1 MPFTVSPGF
10 RMYYETHGAGVP
22 LLLIN
27 GLGSDSSEWLF
38 QLPAFAERFRVVAFD
53 NRGSGRSDTP
63 PGPYSTAQM
72 ADDAA
77 SLLSHLGMDRAH
89 VLGVSLGGMV
99 AQEVALR
106 HPRSVLRLVLACTT
120 PGGNGSVR
128 PAPEV
133 LQAFVRSP
141 SADPETEIR
150 RVIPHLYTDAY
161 RRDHH
166 EEIEEFVRRRLAYP
180 VSAEGNAAQLA
191 AAVGHSA
198 WDRLGSITAP
208 ALVITG
214 ESDGVV
220 PPENSRRIAR
230 RIPGSKLVL
239 LPGAPHRFFA
249 ENAEAFNREVLAFL
263 REEEGKHT

>member
-1 MPFTVSPGF
+1 MPSTVSPGF
-10 RMYYETHGAGVP
+10 RMYYETQGAGAP

-38 QLPAFAERFRVVAFD
+38 QQPAFAERFLVVAFD
-53 NRGSGRSDTP
+53 NRGSGQSDTP

-77 SLLSHLGMDRAH
+77 ALLSHLGTDRAH
-89 VLGVSLGGMV
+89 VLGVSLGGMI

-106 HPRSVLRLVLACTT
+106 HPQRVRKLVLACTA

-133 LQAFVRSP
+133 LKAFVRSP

-150 RVIPHLYTDAY
+150 RVIPYLYTDAY

-166 EEIEEFVRRRLAYP
+166 EEIEGFIRRRLANP

-198 WDRLGSITAP
+198 WDRLGHIAAP
-208 ALVITG
+208 TLVITG
-214 ESDGVV
+214 ENDRVV
-220 PPENSRRIAR
+220 PPENSRRIAG

-249 ENAEAFNREVLAFL
+249 ENPEAFNREVLAFL
-263 REEEGKHT
+263 REDEGEHK